1 MNDIE
6 WDTLFSLITKVVED
20 REASL
25 VKALRLRNAAAERLA
40 DMDLYEFSALA
51 MLGEDVQVVGR

>member
-1 MNDIE
+1 MTEQD

-25 VKALRLRNAAAERLA
+25 VKALRLRDAAMVRLA